1 MPLEYPDIVRFILY
15 ALFVAALVSA
25 AALQPSVAQQPAPAA
40 APMFSGIITA
50 VSDVSVTVVRTEP
63 KDTKTFVITPDT
75 KFEGPKPQ
83 VNARVTIRYIA
94 ADEGDRAVRIIVRGS
109 AKSTNTKK

>member
-15 ALFVAALVSA
+15 ALFVMALVSGV
-25 AALQPSVAQQPAPAA
+25 ALQSGVAQQPARTA

-50 VSDVSVTVVRTEP
+50 LSDASLTVVRAEP
-63 KDTKTFVITPDT
+63 KATKTFVITPQT

-83 VNARVTIRYIA
+83 VNARVTVRYIA
-94 ADEGDRAVRIIVRGS
+94 ADEGDRAVRIIVRAP
-109 AKSTNTKK
+109 AKPTNTKK

>member
-1 MPLEYPDIVRFILY
+1 MALEYPDIVRFIPC

-25 AALQPSVAQQPAPAA
+25 AAPRPSVAQQPAPAA
-40 APMFSGIITA
+40 APMFSGVITA
-50 VSDVSVTVVRTEP
+50 VSAASLTVVRTEP
-63 KDTKTFVITPDT
+63 KDTKTFIITPET

-94 ADEGDRAVRIIVRGS
+94 ADEGDRAVRIIVRPPT
-109 AKSTNTKK
+109 KPTKK